1 MLSFTDENIS
11 KLLSSRQRTFLDTLE
26 EKCSQALHDRE
37 PIPGFQNACILLRE
51 EGFEILDRQGN
62 VQGAGDGGDKKPKR
76 KTTREIQIQTA
87 AHAVIATAQMALR
100 IVS

>member
-1 MLSFTDENIS
+1 MLSVTDENIS
-11 KLLSSRQRTFLDTLE
+11 ELLSSRQRTFLGTLK

-51 EGFEILDRQGN
+51 EGFEVSDRQG
-62 VQGAGDGGDKKPKR
+62 DRGDKKPKR